1 MMNKTTMIGRAKT
14 VLVFGQ
20 GDAATAVVS
29 SILARV
35 RRDSSRKRLV
45 FRGSADFGPEVSK
58 HLSETVLTAVDRIV
72 HGLGLKTRNFEVS
85 VVNLGAASAVDLGL
99 SISGFSADTA
109 ALLAL
114 LSATLK
120 IPLAQTYIVTG
131 HIASP
136 DGDIR
141 TVSNMPVKL
150 AAVLGDPSNTRF
162 IFPSVDADGSL
173 QSLSPAE
180 RQETVDAFVEAKGRI
195 RMDAVS
201 DVSQLLQASVGDDAV
216 VLASLRTGF
225 FAFDNLADHQD
236 SPVDRVV
243 YFLTNGN
250 ESRFWQTLDNYLLS
264 SKCKK
269 AKELLLARTQYQ
281 VRKKKY
287 PEGFGRRLLQL
298 IQSLPPSTRRLKTV
312 FPLLPMDKCLDL
324 ARAAREED
332 QEDVKHLLDAALG
345 KALGRERGL
354 KMVAESTTPATRD
367 AYAAVDAILDEI
379 NAEALANRIGRPI
392 DSARASYVIEDVI
405 IESHEGFHDAISAF
419 YLFLLRRTDSIP
431 ASVDGKKVAPEA
443 FALLERTFKG
453 KGGTVAA
460 LSEARYGINGGMRL
474 VLDVMTEQLKTERQ
488 ASHVSRVLKEAIDPL
503 DWSARVE
510 FMRAFL
516 DRLGPQLSPE
526 IREQPPERFAR
537 HYEIIL
543 QAYVR
548 SLDQVKQLLRN
559 F

>member
-1 MMNKTTMIGRAKT
+1 MTDKTAMIGRAKT

-29 SILARV
+29 SILASV

-45 FRGSADFGPEVSK
+45 FSGPAFFEPAVSN
-58 HLSETVLTAVDRIV
+58 HISETVLTTVDRIV
-72 HGLGLKTRNFEVS
+72 HGLGLNPYNYEVS
-85 VVNLGAASAVDLGL
+85 AVNIGAASVVDLGL

-109 ALLAL
+109 TMLAL

-120 IPLAQTYIVTG
+120 IPLPQSHIVTG

-141 TVSNMPVKL
+141 HVRNMPVKL
-150 AAVLGDPSNTRF
+150 AAVLGDSSNTRF

-180 RQETVDAFVEAKGRI
+180 RKETAEAIVEAKSRI
-195 RMDAVS
+195 RMNAVS
-201 DVSQLLQASVGDDAV
+201 DVGQLLQAAVADDAV
-216 VLASLRTGF
+216 VMASLCTDF
-225 FAFDNLADHQD
+225 FAFDKLADRPN
-236 SPVDRVV
+236 SPVDRAVS
-243 YFLTNGN
+243 FLTNGN
-250 ESRFWQTLDNYLLS
+250 ELRFWRTLENHLLS
-264 SKCKK
+264 SQCKK

-281 VRKKKY
+281 VRKGEY
-287 PEGFGRRLLQL
+287 PGEFGRRLLQL
-298 IQSLPPSTRRLKTV
+298 IYSLPPSTRRLKTV
-312 FPLLPMDKCLDL
+312 FPLLPMNKCLDL

-332 QEDVKHLLDAALG
+332 QEDVQYLLDAALG
-345 KALGRERGL
+345 KALGRERKL
-354 KMVAESTTPATRD
+354 EMVAEPTTPATRD
-367 AYAAVDAILDEI
+367 AHAAVDAILDEI
-379 NAEALANRIGRPI
+379 NAEALANKIGRPI
-392 DSARASYVIEDVI
+392 DSARASYILEDI
-405 IESHEGFHDAISAF
+405 IIDSHEGFHDTISAF
-419 YLFLLRRTDSIP
+419 YLFLLRRTDSIE
-431 ASVDGKKVAPEA
+431 ASVDSTKVAPEA
-443 FALLERTFKG
+443 FALLEKSFKG
-453 KGGTVAA
+453 KGGAIAA
-460 LSEARYGINGGMRL
+460 LSEARYGVNGGMRL

-488 ASHVSRVLKEAIDPL
+488 ANHISRVLKEVLDPL

-526 IREQPPERFAR
+526 IRDQPPERFAR